1 VRRALGPQYKNHF
14 GDTPF
19 ALHTAP
25 YGTTARLRGWFGSL
39 AKCVNAGALEPM
51 LLAVSFRVLD
61 GPGTPLHS
69 EGKFSFCMSRDFE
82 QIPVTA
88 AMFGS
93 KFDVASIDIK
103 THVSQT
109 PRGGGAKANS
119 AGANGY
125 SARSAAQA
133 ANSSQEGARTTAD
146 WLADQDQFSHLPP
159 LPQGWIRVR
168 SRTTGAIY
176 YCCTETGET
185 TFEEPTERRVPY
197 KASDLPPGWVEMT
210 SRTTGKTYYWNHYT
224 QMSQFEKPTE

>member
-1 VRRALGPQYKNHF
+1 
-14 GDTPF
+14 
-19 ALHTAP
+19 
-25 YGTTARLRGWFGSL
+25 
-39 AKCVNAGALEPM
+39 M

-69 EGKFSFCMSRDFE
+69 EGKFPFCMSRDFE

-125 SARSAAQA
+125 STRSAAQA

-146 WLADQDQFSHLPP
+146 WLADQDQF
-159 LPQGWIRVR
+159 
-168 SRTTGAIY
+168 
-176 YCCTETGET
+176 
-185 TFEEPTERRVPY
+185 
-197 KASDLPPGWVEMT
+197 SDLPPGWVEMT

-224 QMSQFEKPTE
+224 QMSQFEKP